1 MELRKA
7 ILAKHMAAAAIE
19 QIADDYTMQGY
30 TVVEASANL
39 SADLVVSKGSD
50 VIAFEVK
57 VGQWSDEKRRAV
69 REMRNR
75 VVHEL
80 RGRFQLVLVRVPEEP
95 DILVEDLD
103 FLLGQIVPE
112 HLVDELNLLATH
124 QQVEEVTDISFTT
137 LIVGKDSIQAIGTA
151 TVTLILQI
159 GSDSDQ
165 SNDDGL
171 RWNEGYDLEF
181 SLVLRKDLTLL
192 EIDYLRLVTESEES

>member
-1 MELRKA
+1 MELRKE

-19 QIADDYTMQGY
+19 QIADDYTRQGY
-30 TVVEASANL
+30 MVVEASAHL

-50 VIAFEVK
+50 TIAFEVK
-57 VGQWSDEKRRAV
+57 VGKWSDEKRQAV
-69 REMRNR
+69 KAIRNR

-112 HLVDELNLLATH
+112 YLVDELNLLATH

-137 LIVGKDSIQAIGTA
+137 LIVGKDSIEAIGTA
-151 TVTLILQI
+151 AVSLILQF

-165 SNDDGL
+165 SSDDGL
-171 RWNEGYDLEF
+171 RWNEAYDLEF
-181 SLVLRKDLTLL
+181 SLVLRRDLTLL
-192 EIDYLRLVTESEES
+192 KVDYLRLITGSEDP